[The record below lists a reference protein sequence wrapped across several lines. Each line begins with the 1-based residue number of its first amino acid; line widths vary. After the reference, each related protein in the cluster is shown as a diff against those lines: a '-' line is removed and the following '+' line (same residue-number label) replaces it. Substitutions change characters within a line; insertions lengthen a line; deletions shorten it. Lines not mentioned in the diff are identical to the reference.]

1 MSSGDSLMDSPVVP
15 CASMDGTEPRELNPC
30 SQGHT
35 ASVRVSEL
43 GSEPRVS
50 GSQLPRCAARGAGG
64 VGWGGNG
71 GGHSPSSR
79 LKCPKR
85 DTLSSGS
92 CPVMECRHC
101 HPILQTG

>member
-64 VGWGGNG
+64 VGWGGVG
-71 GGHSPSSR
+71 GVTLLPPDSSALKGTPSH
-79 LKCPKR
+79 LV
-85 DTLSSGS
+85 LA
-92 CPVMECRHC
+92 
-101 HPILQTG
+101 Q

>member
-50 GSQLPRCAARGAGG
+50 GSQLPRCAARGAGMG
-64 VGWGGNG
+64 EWERVTLLPPDSSALKGT
-71 GGHSPSSR
+71 PSH
-79 LKCPKR
+79 LV
-85 DTLSSGS
+85 LA
-92 CPVMECRHC
+92 
-101 HPILQTG
+101 Q